1 MSSLV
6 ILHPP
11 ICLKWWRHLWTA
23 PKDEYWYQDILDT
36 LKPQI
41 IQITLTWHKKWYW
54 TLDVYVFASIQSIVN
69 ASNKYQN
76 VETWPLWLCLGF
88 QNDVRMVNRDP
99 QISRL
104 VILRTA
110 LLTDT
115 NTFRQSDRKSHL
127 VSKVLPPTE
136 ARIWKYVAKS
146 DGSYIWCQWTI
157 KSRLEVNSLELDVC
171 LYQVTHTSRVKKGKT
186 IFSSKLRIL

>member
-1 MSSLV
+1 M
-6 ILHPP
+6 
-11 ICLKWWRHLWTA
+11 
-23 PKDEYWYQDILDT
+23 DT

-88 QNDVRMVNRDP
+88 QNDARMVNRDP

-104 VILRTA
+104 VILGTA
-110 LLTDT
+110 LLTD
-115 NTFRQSDRKSHL
+115 R
-127 VSKVLPPTE
+127 TE
-136 ARIWKYVAKS
+136 TEQNRIWKYVAKS

-186 IFSSKLRIL
+186 IFSSKLRVL